1 MAMMERP
8 SVTVMADG
16 GKYWEHEF
24 EKFYLKVFVPKTEI
38 DGEVVN
44 YSFRAPLLLVFEE
57 NRKSMD
63 EAIEFAKTSGLA
75 DIASA
80 VDSSVLFV
88 YPTCKG
94 GWKNADQ
101 DLYVS
106 LIGEIKMNPYY
117 KDGIIEITDFF
128 TREFKGFFVKGA
140 IFRADIYSY
149 GASADYVAKNLIKTI
164 QGEYLWGPGEITP
177 ACLSMENLSVMPK
190 VERKDIAILSV
201 GNSDEIN
208 AAFLK
213 AKNPEKGSDFE
224 SDGCQYLLV
233 KDKADYKA
241 DFKAFVRKFKM
252 WCGNVEIEPDFEEL
266 NMTEEAGFT
275 LVKTSSDNRGR
286 YKDQKEHKVGY
297 FAYYNNDLF
306 DKGPVPLLIGFHGG
320 GDSTMYLT
328 FVSGWWEIAH
338 RYGFLYVAI
347 ENHQDVTATEV
358 IEVLND
364 LKKKYSIDE
373 HRIYCSGFSM
383 GSGKTWDMYQE
394 YPQVFAGMAPQC
406 ALFPVRNNPFGKDL
420 GDKLNTTVAVPLFY
434 AGGEKSHLPE
444 LPFQAESGM
453 ERIQYAADVQKLKKK
468 FDVSYTDKDNWAD
481 KIWGVPGDRV
491 EVVHDDSRDAN
502 LTINYYTSED
512 GVCRTAF
519 ASIDNQV
526 HECRHH
532 TNEQAWKFIS
542 QFTR

>member
-88 YPTCKG
+88 YPTCEGAWDK
-94 GWKNADQ
+94 ADES
-101 DLYVS
+101 LYVS
-106 LIGEIKMNPYY
+106 LISEIKMNPYY

-128 TREFKGFFVKGA
+128 TKEFKGFFVKGA

-149 GASADYVAKNLIKTI
+149 GKSADYVAKNLIKSL

-177 ACLSMENLSVMPK
+177 ACLSMENLSVVPN
-190 VERKDIAILSV
+190 VERKDIGILSV
-201 GNSDEIN
+201 GNNAEVN
-208 AAFLK
+208 AAFNGC
-213 AKNPEKGSDFE
+213 KN
-224 SDGCQYLLV
+224 LLI
-233 KDKADYKA
+233 KDKAEYKA

-252 WCGNVEIEPDFEEL
+252 WCGNVEIEPDFEAL

-275 LVKTSSDNRGR
+275 LVHTSSDNRGR
-286 YKDQKEHKVGY
+286 YKDEKEHKVGY
-297 FAYYNNDLF
+297 FAYYNNGLF

-364 LKKKYSIDE
+364 LKKKYKIDE

-444 LPFQAESGM
+444 LPFQAETGM

-468 FDVSYTDKDNWAD
+468 FDVSYADKDKWAD
-481 KIWGVPGDRV
+481 PIWGVPGDRQEKV
-491 EVVHDDSRDAN
+491 RDESRDAI
-502 LTINYYTSED
+502 LTINYYDSED

-542 QFTR
+542 QFAR